1 MKSAHPVSFVGFA
14 SPGRLV
20 GLLGATALMTAVGC
34 GGETA
39 ANAGPASAPPAS
51 SGGAAAPV
59 ASAPPAAP
67 PVSPPLSADD
77 IRAIV
82 SASDRTDQDKKMD
95 AGRHPAE
102 LLAFLGV
109 GHGMSVAD
117 LGAGGGYTTELL
129 ARAVGSDGK
138 VYAQNDPDLLKRFLE
153 KIWSARLALPADRG
167 VVRADRTFDDPLPP
181 EAKNLDLVVN
191 VLTYHDTVWVGVDRA
206 KMNHAVFDALK
217 PGGAYVIVDSSAKDG
232 DGIKDVKTLHRI
244 EQSVVESELKAA
256 GFTLAAKGDF
266 LHNPADARDWSS
278 SPREAG
284 AKLGTEDRFVLK
296 FVRP

>member
-1 MKSAHPVSFVGFA
+1 MKSAHPVSLFCFA
-14 SPGRLV
+14 SPIGPV
-20 GLLGATALMTAVGC
+20 GLLGAAVFVATAGC
-34 GGETA
+34 GGGTA
-39 ANAGPASAPPAS
+39 ANAGPASAAPAS
-51 SGGAAAPV
+51 STVAPASL
-59 ASAPPAAP
+59 ASAPAAAP
-67 PVSPPLSADD
+67 PVSPPLSDDD

-117 LGAGGGYTTELL
+117 LGAAGGYTTELL
-129 ARAVGSDGK
+129 ARAVGTDGK
-138 VYAQNDPDLLKRFLE
+138 VYGQNDPDLLKRFME

-167 VVRADRTFDDPLPP
+167 VIRSDRTFDDPLPP
-181 EAKNLDLVVN
+181 EAKNLDLIVN
-191 VLTYHDTVWVGVDRA
+191 VLTYHDTVWIGVDRS
-206 KMNHAVFDALK
+206 KMNRAVFDALK
-217 PGGAYVIVDSSAKDG
+217 PGGAYVIVDSSARDG

-244 EQSVVESELKAA
+244 EQSVVENEVKTA
-256 GFTLAAKGDF
+256 GFTLAAKGEF
-266 LHNPADARDWSS
+266 LRNPADARDWSS

-296 FVRP
+296 FVKP